1 MIYDT
6 YKFLKPPRPITAIP
20 PHRLVNYEGR
30 GWIAQAKLNG
40 TYNIVTVTPNGQLLA
55 ATRDGQVHKQW
66 EFDKD
71 SAKAFKDLP
80 GKANNEAVVSNDL
93 QENGLKSSIGDLQE
107 SLDYLRLSVKYL
119 VFDLEA
125 TRRENAYLRRL
136 VEQANR
142 ERNGRAESDQEP
154 ENGFE

>member
-1 MIYDT
+1 MSVRQDNQKEDWKYDMDEHT
-6 YKFLKPPRPITAIP
+6 FQRKMAELIDRIK
-20 PHRLVNYEGR
+20 E
-30 GWIAQAKLNG
+30 
-40 TYNIVTVTPNGQLLA
+40 
-55 ATRDGQVHKQW
+55 
-66 EFDKD
+66 
-71 SAKAFKDLP
+71 LP
-80 GKANNEAVVSNDL
+80 GKPEAAADASSSAD
-93 QENGLKSSIGDLQE
+93 QENGLKSSIGELQE

-136 VEQANR
+136 VEQSNR

>member
-1 MIYDT
+1 MDEHTFQRKMAELIDRI
-6 YKFLKPPRPITAIP
+6 K
-20 PHRLVNYEGR
+20 E
-30 GWIAQAKLNG
+30 
-40 TYNIVTVTPNGQLLA
+40 
-55 ATRDGQVHKQW
+55 
-66 EFDKD
+66 
-71 SAKAFKDLP
+71 LP
-80 GKANNEAVVSNDL
+80 GKPEAATEASSSVDP
-93 QENGLKSSIGDLQE
+93 ENGLKSSIGELQE

-136 VEQANR
+136 VEQSNR

>member
-1 MIYDT
+1 MDEHTFQRKMAELIDRI
-6 YKFLKPPRPITAIP
+6 K
-20 PHRLVNYEGR
+20 E
-30 GWIAQAKLNG
+30 
-40 TYNIVTVTPNGQLLA
+40 
-55 ATRDGQVHKQW
+55 
-66 EFDKD
+66 
-71 SAKAFKDLP
+71 LP
-80 GKANNEAVVSNDL
+80 GKPEAAADASSSAD
-93 QENGLKSSIGDLQE
+93 QENGLKSSIGELQE

-136 VEQANR
+136 VEQSNR

>member
-1 MIYDT
+1 MTYPWSLYLDERMSVHQDNQKEDWKYDMDEHT
-6 YKFLKPPRPITAIP
+6 FQRKMAELIDRIK
-20 PHRLVNYEGR
+20 E
-30 GWIAQAKLNG
+30 
-40 TYNIVTVTPNGQLLA
+40 
-55 ATRDGQVHKQW
+55 
-66 EFDKD
+66 
-71 SAKAFKDLP
+71 LP
-80 GKANNEAVVSNDL
+80 GKPDTEAASTDES
-93 QENGLKSSIGDLQE
+93 QKNGLKTSIGELQE

>member
-1 MIYDT
+1 MSAQQDNQKEDWKYDMDEHT
-6 YKFLKPPRPITAIP
+6 FQRKMAELIERIK
-20 PHRLVNYEGR
+20 E
-30 GWIAQAKLNG
+30 
-40 TYNIVTVTPNGQLLA
+40 
-55 ATRDGQVHKQW
+55 
-66 EFDKD
+66 
-71 SAKAFKDLP
+71 LP
-80 GKANNEAVVSNDL
+80 GKPDAASETACSDAEH
-93 QENGLKSSIGDLQE
+93 ENGLKSSIGELQE